1 MKPWNIKN
9 VITECDTKYGSPMG
23 RSNIG
28 QRPKMVTSGKTNKI
42 VKKNQPVI
50 YTKKVKLTDGYD
62 QGGAYW
68 GIGNALYVDFTP
80 DLSFVEFY
88 RI

>member
-9 VITECDTKYGSPMG
+9 VITECDTKYGAPMG

-28 QRPKMVTSGKTNKI
+28 QRPKNKR
-42 VKKNQPVI
+42 I
-50 YTKKVKLTDGYD
+50 YTKQVKLTDGYD

-68 GIGNALYVDFTP
+68 GIGRPLYVDFTP
-80 DLSFVEFY
+80 DLSYIEFY
-88 RI
+88 RT